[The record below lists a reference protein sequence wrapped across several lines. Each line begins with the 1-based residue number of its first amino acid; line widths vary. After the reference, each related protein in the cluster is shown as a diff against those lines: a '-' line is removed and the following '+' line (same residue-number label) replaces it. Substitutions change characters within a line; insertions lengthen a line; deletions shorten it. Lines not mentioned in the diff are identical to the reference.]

1 MKKSLC
7 LLSCL
12 LFAVLASF
20 ARQTLYVSP
29 SGSASNSG
37 TSISAPTTL
46 QNAIATVAAGGTI
59 YMRGGTYNLTSTM
72 VIAESNSGSSGATKK
87 IFAYNGEVPVISFA
101 GMAISTSNRGIVLD
115 GSYWHFKGIIVES
128 AGDNGMLLSGDNNI
142 IESCIFRKNADSGLQ
157 LSRYNTAYTTI
168 SQWPSNNLI
177 LNCEAYDNKDPDNE
191 DADGFAAKL
200 TSGSGN
206 VFRNCISHHNIDD
219 GWDLYTKPDTGP
231 IGAITLEGCIA
242 HSNGKLTDGST
253 SGNGDKNGF
262 KLGGEDI
269 SVNHIVRRCI
279 AFNNGKHGFT
289 YNRNLGTIEVTNNTG
304 YGNAERNFNFDGGT
318 SVFKNNLSYL
328 SGSNDRI
335 IGTATAPN
343 SFQGAP
349 SSFTITA
356 ADFVSLS
363 PGANASPTSS
373 GFLNL
378 ASGSDLIN
386 GGVTSTGITYNGSAP
401 DLGAIESG
409 ATSITYTLTTNA
421 SPTAG
426 GSVSRSPNASSYNS
440 GTVVTLTATAASG
453 YTFTGWSGDVTG
465 TAASVTVTMNS
476 NKTVTANFTNGSGT
490 TYTLTTT
497 ASPSAGG
504 TITRSPNASTY
515 AAGTVVTLTA
525 TPASGYTFSSWS
537 GGASGTSATTTVTMN
552 ANTSAT
558 ANFTTSPGGTTT
570 LRIDDK
576 AATGTGY
583 CSADGSRQNSY
594 TGADGGYYVNLSNS
608 SAKGITWAVRAGAA
622 GTYTL
627 RWRYANAGS
636 SSATTARVLVNGAQA
651 IASVAFP
658 KTSSWITWVTTANV
672 TVTLVAGTNKIRL
685 ETITAAE
692 FANIDWIEIVGNNPT
707 EALCSGAVGSKVSGS
722 EGVNAEAA
730 LLAGEDQCAPVGWA
744 TQNGGTTGG
753 GSATPVTVTTLSD
766 LTTRANGSGSRVIYV
781 SGTMGSGVGTRV
793 RVAAN
798 TTIIGLPGATLYGG
812 FDVRGNNVIIRN
824 MIVRGPGSVDVDG
837 VDCISIDGANT
848 TNVWIDHCDIY
859 DGQDGNMDITNG
871 ANYISVT
878 WTKFRYTSASSNHQF
893 CNLLGNSDSKTS
905 DRGRIKVTMM
915 YNWWTSGCVER
926 MPRVRFGQVHV
937 VNNLFD
943 SPQADYCVR
952 AGIEADILVESNYFD
967 GVNDPIDLYENNFT
981 AVTSRNNVFNNTTG
995 NTTGSG
1001 TSFTPPY
1008 SLTISPAANV
1018 KAAVTASCG
1027 AGATLPSPTTC
1038 GCGTNPSTYT
1048 LTTAAN
1054 PAAGGSI
1061 TRSPNASSYNAGT
1074 VVTLTAVPASGYT
1087 FSSWSGGASGTSATT
1102 TVTMN
1107 ASTSVTANFTNSSG
1121 GTYTLTTTASP
1132 SAGGTITRSPNAST
1146 YAAGTVVTLTAT
1158 PASGYTF
1165 SSWSGG
1171 ASGSNATTTVTM
1183 NANTSVTANFTSSGG
1198 GTTLRID
1205 DKSGTGTGYCS
1216 ADGSRQNTYT
1226 GADGG
1231 YYVNLS
1237 NSSAKGITW
1246 AVRAG
1251 AAGTYTLRWR
1261 YANAGSSSATSARVL
1276 VNGVQAIASVAFPK
1290 TSAWTAWTT
1299 TANVTVTL
1307 VAGTNKIRLETT
1319 VAAEFANIDWIEI
1332 TGNNPTETACSGV
1345 VGSRIAVMDNA
1356 KVSIPLVDE
1365 GPVVFPNP
1373 SNGQSSLKL
1382 TLATQQK
1389 ILVNMYAADGR
1400 MVQQLANR
1408 VFAPGIHLLPVD
1420 AKGLKPGV
1428 YFISVN
1434 NGTTTKMV
1442 QQLVVQ

>member
-1 MKKSLC
+1 MKKNLC

-12 LFAVLASF
+12 LFAVMASF

-46 QNAIATVAAGGTI
+46 QNAIATIAAGGTI
-59 YMRGGTYNLTSTM
+59 YMRGGTYNITSTI
-72 VIAESNSGSSGATKK
+72 VIAESNSGTSGATKK

-115 GSYWHFKGIIVES
+115 GSYWHFRGIIIES
-128 AGDNGMLLSGDNNI
+128 AGDNGLLLSGDNNT
-142 IESCIFRKNADSGLQ
+142 IESCIFRRNADSGLQ
-157 LSRYNTAYTTI
+157 LSRYNTSYNSI

-200 TSGSGN
+200 TSGNGN
-206 VFRNCISHHNIDD
+206 VFRNCVSHHNIDD
-219 GWDLYTKPDTGP
+219 GWDLYTKSDTGP
-231 IGAITLEGCIA
+231 IGAVTLEGCIA
-242 HSNGKLTDGST
+242 HSNGVLTDGSS

-304 YGNAERNFNFDGGT
+304 YNNTERNFNFDGGT

-343 SFQGAP
+343 AFQGA
-349 SSFTITA
+349 SGSFTVTA

-363 PGANASPTSS
+363 PGANASPVSS

-378 ASGSDLIN
+378 ANGSDLIN
-386 GGVTSTGITYNGSAP
+386 SGVTSTGITYNGAAP

-409 ATSITYTLTTNA
+409 ATTTTYTLTTSA
-421 SPTAG
+421 SPAAG
-426 GSVSRSPNASSYNS
+426 GSVTRSPNATTYNS
-440 GTVVTLTATAASG
+440 GTVVTLTAAAASG
-453 YTFTGWSGDVTG
+453 YTFTGWSGDATG
-465 TAASVTVTMNS
+465 TSTSVTVTMNS
-476 NKTVTANFTNGSGT
+476 NKTVTANFTNSTGG

-497 ASPSAGG
+497 ANPAAGG
-504 TITRSPNASTY
+504 TIARSPNTSSY

-525 TPASGYTFSSWS
+525 TPASGYSFSNWS
-537 GGASGTSATTTVTMN
+537 GGASGTSTTTTVTMN
-552 ANTSAT
+552 ANTSVT
-558 ANFTTSPGGTTT
+558 ANFSTNSGGTT
-570 LRIDDK
+570 LRINDK
-576 AATGTGY
+576 SGTGTGY
-583 CSADGSRQNSY
+583 CSADGSRQNTY

-608 SAKGITWAVRAGAA
+608 SGKGITWAVRAGAA

-636 SSATTARVLVNGAQA
+636 ASATSARVLVNGVQV

-658 KTSSWITWVTTANV
+658 KTTTWSTWVNTADV
-672 TVTLVAGTNKIRL
+672 TITLVAGTNKIRL
-685 ETITAAE
+685 ETTVAAE

-707 EALCSGAVGSKVSGS
+707 EALCSGAVGSKLMVA
-722 EGVNAEAA
+722 NEAPENA
-730 LLAGEDQCAPVGWA
+730 LLAAADACAPVGWA

-753 GSATPVTVTTLSD
+753 GNATPVTVSTLAN
-766 LTTRANGSGSRVIYV
+766 LTSQANGSGSRVIYV
-781 SGTMGSGVGTRV
+781 SGTLGAGVGTRV

-824 MIVRGPGSVDVDG
+824 MIVRGPGAVDVDG
-837 VDCISIDGANT
+837 VDCINIDGSGT

-859 DGQDGNMDITNG
+859 DGQDGNLDITNG
-871 ANYISVT
+871 ASYISVT
-878 WTKFRYTSASSNHQF
+878 WTKFHYTGASSNHQF
-893 CNLLGNSDSKTS
+893 CNLIGNSDSKTS
-905 DRGRIKVTMM
+905 DRGRLKVTMM
-915 YNWWTSGCVER
+915 YNWWTTGCVER
-926 MPRVRFGQVHV
+926 MPRVRFGEVHV

-952 AGIEADILVESNYFD
+952 AGIEANLLVESNYFD
-967 GVNDPIDLYENNFT
+967 GVNQPIDFFENDFT
-981 AVTSRNNVFNNTTG
+981 AITARNNVFNNTTG
-995 NTTGSG
+995 NTAGSG

-1008 SLTISPAANV
+1008 SLTIAPAAEV

-1038 GCGTNPSTYT
+1038 GCGTNPTTYT
-1048 LTTAAN
+1048 LTTTAN
-1054 PAAGGSI
+1054 PSAGGSI
-1061 TRSPNASSYNAGT
+1061 TRSPNATTYNAGT

-1087 FSSWSGGASGTSATT
+1087 FVNWSGGASGTST
-1102 TVTMN
+1102 
-1107 ASTSVTANFTNSSG
+1107 
-1121 GTYTLTTTASP
+1121 
-1132 SAGGTITRSPNAST
+1132 
-1146 YAAGTVVTLTAT
+1146 
-1158 PASGYTF
+1158 
-1165 SSWSGG
+1165 
-1171 ASGSNATTTVTM
+1171 TTTVTM
-1183 NANTSVTANFTSSGG
+1183 NANTSVTANFTNSTGGTYTLTTTANPAAGGTITRSPNASSYTAGTVVTLTATPASGYSFSNWSGGASGTSTTTTVTMNANTSVTANFGTSSG
-1198 GTTLRID
+1198 GTTLRIN

-1237 NSSAKGITW
+1237 NSSGKGITW

-1261 YANAGSSSATSARVL
+1261 YANAGSASATVARVL
-1276 VNGVQAIASVAFPK
+1276 VNGAQVIASVAFPK
-1290 TSAWTAWTT
+1290 TTTWSTWVNTAD
-1299 TANVTVTL
+1299 VTVSL

-1332 TGNNPTETACSGV
+1332 VGNNPTEALCSGG
-1345 VGSRIAVMDNA
+1345 VGSRVASQGA
-1356 KVSIPLVDE
+1356 TIPLVDE
-1365 GPVVFPNP
+1365 APVVLPNP
-1373 SNGQSSLKL
+1373 SRGQSSLKL
-1382 TLATQQK
+1382 TLATQQQ
-1389 ILVNMYAADGR
+1389 IRVNIYATDGR
-1400 MVQQLANR
+1400 MVQQLVNR
-1408 VFAPGIHLLPVD
+1408 LFAAGVHYLPISY
-1420 AKGLKPGV
+1420 KGLKAGV

-1434 NGTTTKMV
+1434 NGTKSD
-1442 QQLVVQ
+1442 VVQNLVIQ